1 MSATATAP
9 KRITLTQALVTRY
22 AKLSALKNLIDKWLD
37 DHKQSILQALDG
49 QSCPDKGPYLLE
61 SKEVRKGPNYKDL
74 YLLHLC
80 NHDGMTQQQAED
92 YLEADTAKRDWGTQ
106 LRLEKKINPNYRKTF
121 TLKLPA

>member
-9 KRITLTQALVTRY
+9 AKKFTLTQALVTRY

-37 DHKQSILQALDG
+37 EKRALFQEALLG

-61 SKEVRKGPNYKDL
+61 RNEVALGPNYKAIL
-74 YLLHLC
+74 VERLES
-80 NHDGMTQQQAED
+80 DGMKQED
-92 YLEADTAKRDWGTQ
+92 IAAYIKARSTGTCI
-106 LRLEKKINPNYRKTF
+106 RLEKKINPNYRKTF